1 MNRSQQSRREDKRR
15 RHEQRK
21 RKDAARTRRSDDAP
35 AGDLEPLLVVLAPPG
50 REPPRIEVPAERM
63 SDALVSLM
71 EPFIPWPP
79 APDELALLEAWLL
92 LGAAVWNHTV
102 GQSGAVKSVAECAHE
117 LASLVEVGR
126 DEMLAIIDQIA
137 ARKRRLFPS
146 DLRFVVDVR
155 VVEEAP
161 GRARVLAAGAWYAR
175 R

>member
-102 GQSGAVKSVAECAHE
+102 GQSGAVKSVAE
-117 LASLVEVGR
+117 
-126 DEMLAIIDQIA
+126 
-137 ARKRRLFPS
+137 
-146 DLRFVVDVR
+146 
-155 VVEEAP
+155 
-161 GRARVLAAGAWYAR
+161 
-175 R
+175 